1 MNIFMSN
8 QDLFY
13 NTIKKLYINPEF
25 KCKPR
30 NLFIH
35 EDIGFSGRII
45 NPFDR
50 LIFMPDRHW
59 DIVYGIGEF
68 LWYVTGSNSLEFIQY
83 YAPSYNRFSDDGKT
97 LYGAYGNRLFE
108 YDNSNELNKESS
120 IRSVIRKLKE
130 DPDSRQAIIVIGEQ
144 HDYNPQLVTKDRPCT
159 MFVHFLIREKQLD
172 CYVYMRSNDIL
183 WGAFNINVFEWT
195 TLQMIVANVL
205 KVDMGL
211 YQHHATSMHL
221 YTNKDKRAENILSTT
236 HYNIYDT
243 FTLTQPKDN
252 IGIDEFEHEINTFM
266 INSYEFISED
276 IKEGH
281 YPFFN
286 KIIFDEDS
294 ILTDYFKAVY
304 SYIEIMKI
312 LNSNLS
318 LPTKIYIIEA
328 TFNFALTYIYRID
341 ILTAI
346 SELLFRKL
354 REEISVYDEIAKL
367 HNRLIDNI
375 RNDIRLNDDTKSF
388 ITKGEL

>member
-1 MNIFMSN
+1 MMMIVRRNINDVFLSSLNKVFYKGDILNPRGMKSREITGFAFRITEPWKHILTCPKRFN
-8 QDLFY
+8 NIAATIYETFWVLNGNVDLRYLKFFLPNCVDY
-13 NTIKKLYINPEF
+13 SDNNGLSWRGGY
-25 KCKPR
+25 
-30 NLFIH
+30 
-35 EDIGFSGRII
+35 GGRIKPIGRDI
-45 NPFDR
+45 NQ
-50 LIFMPDRHW
+50 IKNV
-59 DIVYGIGEF
+59 IE
-68 LWYVTGSNSLEFIQY
+68 TLE
-83 YAPSYNRFSDDGKT
+83 K
-97 LYGAYGNRLFE
+97 
-108 YDNSNELNKESS
+108 
-120 IRSVIRKLKE
+120 

-159 MFVHFLIREKQLD
+159 MFVHFLIRKKQLD

-375 RNDIRLNDDTKSF
+375 MNDIRLNDDTKSF

>member
-1 MNIFMSN
+1 
-8 QDLFY
+8 
-13 NTIKKLYINPEF
+13 
-25 KCKPR
+25 
-30 NLFIH
+30 
-35 EDIGFSGRII
+35 
-45 NPFDR
+45 
-50 LIFMPDRHW
+50 
-59 DIVYGIGEF
+59 
-68 LWYVTGSNSLEFIQY
+68 
-83 YAPSYNRFSDDGKT
+83 
-97 LYGAYGNRLFE
+97 
-108 YDNSNELNKESS
+108 
-120 IRSVIRKLKE
+120 
-130 DPDSRQAIIVIGEQ
+130 
-144 HDYNPQLVTKDRPCT
+144 
-159 MFVHFLIREKQLD
+159 
-172 CYVYMRSNDIL
+172 
-183 WGAFNINVFEWT
+183 
-195 TLQMIVANVL
+195 
-205 KVDMGL
+205 
-211 YQHHATSMHL
+211 
-221 YTNKDKRAENILSTT
+221 
-236 HYNIYDT
+236 
-243 FTLTQPKDN
+243 
-252 IGIDEFEHEINTFM
+252 M

-375 RNDIRLNDDTKSF
+375 MNDIRLNDDTKSF